1 MTRRPIWCRTYGIW
15 HLLEP
20 STCWGEE
27 LPHRPHTH
35 PPATSKIQYI
45 ICTQCSHV
53 GHINNFHR
61 TKKLSCAGDLTMT
74 RVTHVSYTD
83 DTFTFAVE
91 TCHLVHRYQHSR
103 TACVFW
109 LQRIKPIWAQDYSS
123 VPQNETAVLSNT
135 LTCGNTFQW
144 TAIVM
149 VTAARTK
156 DLTKRFL
163 AWWRT
168 DSQFQSIWHL
178 INLIQD
184 WWWTHP
190 ANLTHHHNKWSI
202 KSVNTFVLLLAVMD
216 SYCFMQWPMVY
227 TRHS

>member
-1 MTRRPIWCRTYGIW
+1 
-15 HLLEP
+15 
-20 STCWGEE
+20 
-27 LPHRPHTH
+27 
-35 PPATSKIQYI
+35 
-45 ICTQCSHV
+45 
-53 GHINNFHR
+53 
-61 TKKLSCAGDLTMT
+61 MT

-123 VPQNETAVLSNT
+123 VPQNKTAILSNT

-190 ANLTHHHNKWSI
+190 ANLTHHQQMKHQVCECFCIITGSNGQ
-202 KSVNTFVLLLAVMD
+202 LLLCAMAD
-216 SYCFMQWPMVY
+216 GIHMALLTISCFLS
-227 TRHS
+227 T